1 MREERRKVDGDRP
14 NLLFRSAIASKLQE
28 RRKRM
33 RFSCSAAFQLLVLFN
48 FILVRHLACSA
59 FSHEK
64 GAPTLSR
71 RDYWKLSIGVAGGI
85 SYGKLVGDTLHRIS
99 QGIERPLAHEQRV
112 EAAITLAL
120 AESAVS
126 VKSDQPF
133 RILEVGIGSD
143 CRLLRRGLYS
153 NGLEQLESRK
163 MARVEVIGVDLAR
176 PSDDVLRK
184 ARTALFEQRSDDS
197 MQVELDIISGDVTT
211 GLLYPAG
218 YFDSVICCLTL
229 CSVTDQEAAL
239 EEIKRLIRPTGG
251 TLGYVEHVAVDPEEP
266 YRFLEWQ
273 QEFFDPLQQ
282 RLADNCHLHRYTDD
296 TIAKIFHTTDSGSG
310 VRLQHERFLVND
322 MWPASCQC
330 SGVIQLH
337 A

>member
-1 MREERRKVDGDRP
+1 
-14 NLLFRSAIASKLQE
+14 
-28 RRKRM
+28 M
-33 RFSCSAAFQLLVLFN
+33 RFSSSAAFQLLVLFN
-48 FILVRHLACSA
+48 FIRVRHPACSA
-59 FSHEK
+59 FSQKE
-64 GAPTLSR
+64 GAPTISR
-71 RDYWKLSIGVAGGI
+71 RDYWKVSIGVAGGI
-85 SYGKLVGDTLHRIS
+85 AYGKLVGDTLYRIS

-120 AESAVS
+120 AESALS
-126 VKSDQPF
+126 CKSDQPF
-133 RILEVGIGSD
+133 RILEAGIGSD

-163 MARVEVIGVDLAR
+163 MPRVEIVGVDLTP

-184 ARTALFEQRSDDS
+184 ARTALLEQRRDVST
-197 MQVELDIISGDVTT
+197 QLELDTITGDLTT
-211 GLLYPAG
+211 GLPYPAG

-239 EEIKRLIRPTGG
+239 EEMKRLIRPNGG

-282 RLADNCHLHRYTDD
+282 TLADNCHLHRYTDD
-296 TIAKIFHTTDSGSG
+296 TIAKIFHLAESG
-310 VRLQHERFLVND
+310 VRLQHERFLVD
-322 MWPASCQC
+322 EMWPASCQC
-330 SGVIQLH
+330 SGVIQLR